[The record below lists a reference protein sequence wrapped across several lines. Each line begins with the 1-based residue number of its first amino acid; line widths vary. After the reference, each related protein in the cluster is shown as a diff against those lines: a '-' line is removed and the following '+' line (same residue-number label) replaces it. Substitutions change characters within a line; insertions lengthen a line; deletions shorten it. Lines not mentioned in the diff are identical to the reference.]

1 MPMVT
6 SDRPPNLDDP
16 NYDEPRE
23 TLEGFTAYRARLGY
37 QLGSERIGLSQ
48 WLLPAGQAAYPYH
61 FHLAEEE
68 LLVLLEGSLLLRSP
82 AGWRRLQQGDVVRF
96 PVGEDGA
103 HQLVN
108 DTDADVK
115 FLAISTHGQP
125 DVVIY
130 PDEGKL
136 CAAERTPD
144 GSGLKTYFMMDA
156 DVPYDHG
163 ITRPEVPDVGAA

>member
-1 MPMVT
+1 MP
-6 SDRPPNLDDP
+6 NIYDP
-16 NYDEPRE
+16 VFDEPR
-23 TLEGFTAYRARLGY
+23 TSLDGFHAQRARLGH
-37 QLGSERIGLSQ
+37 QLGTERVGLSL
-48 WLLPAGQAAYPYH
+48 WEVPAGQAVYPYH

-68 LLVLLEGSLLLRSP
+68 VLVVLEGRPLLRSP
-82 AGWRRLQQGDVVRF
+82 EGWRRLDRGEVVRF

-108 DTDADVK
+108 DTGET
-115 FLAISTHGQP
+115 LRLLSISTHGQP

-144 GSGLKTYFMMDA
+144 GSGLKTFFRLA
-156 DVPYDHG
+156 DRVPYDEG
-163 ITRPEVPDVGAA
+163 IQRPEIGHVDPA

>member
-1 MPMVT
+1 MSTVSPT
-6 SDRPPNLDDP
+6 PNLGNP
-16 NYDEPRE
+16 HYDEPRE
-23 TLEGFTAYRARLGY
+23 TLDGFTAYRARLGH
-37 QLGSERIGLSQ
+37 QLRTERIGLSQ
-48 WLLPAGQAAYPYH
+48 WLIPAGQVAYPYH

-68 LLVLLEGSLLLRSP
+68 VLILLKGSLALRTP
-82 AGWRRLQQGDVVRF
+82 AGWQRLAEGDVVRF
-96 PVGEDGA
+96 GVGEDGA

-108 DTDADVK
+108 DSDQDVM

-144 GSGLKTYFMMDA
+144 GSGLKTYFMIDEH
-156 DVPYDHG
+156 VPYDTN
-163 ITRPEVPDVGAA
+163 ITPPEVPDVGAA